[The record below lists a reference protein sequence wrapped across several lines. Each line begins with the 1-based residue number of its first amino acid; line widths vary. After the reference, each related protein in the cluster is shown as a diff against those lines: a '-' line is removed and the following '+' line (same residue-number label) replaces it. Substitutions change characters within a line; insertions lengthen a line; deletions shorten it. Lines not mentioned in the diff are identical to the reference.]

1 MREIKF
7 RAWDN
12 QSKVMML
19 DYQWFD
25 SSNPHMGGGHHRNF
39 KFSRNGRSTTS
50 GSTASAYHNVMQYT
64 GLKDKNGVEIYE
76 GDIVSLCEVWDR
88 GDGFYD
94 DALAVVEW
102 CKEFN
107 AYRTKEIGQ
116 DDWFYLCDHD
126 LIVIGNIY
134 ETPELIEQ

>member
-7 RAWDN
+7 RAKCQQTGNIIYGYPVFYQDSCDFYVLQNVILDEDN
-12 QSKVMML
+12 NYSEHLPVKCFVE
-19 DYQWFD
+19 
-25 SSNPHMGGGHHRNF
+25 P
-39 KFSRNGRSTTS
+39 KTVT
-50 GSTASAYHNVMQYT
+50 QYT
-64 GLKDKNGVEIYE
+64 GIKDKSGVEIYD

-134 ETPELIEQ
+134 ETPELLND